1 MPKQETDKE
10 QDYTNP
16 ELLRN
21 AVNQLLNQISNR
33 DQKISRLKAERA
45 ATVRSL
51 GQTIQTLSETIAEKD
66 ALLRYRQT
74 QITDRDS
81 QIQEILTSRTWKMAL
96 LLQRIR
102 VFLLPPQ
109 SRRAR
114 IVQDG
119 LKTIASPLK
128 KINKD

>member
-1 MPKQETDKE
+1 MPKQKSDNN

-16 ELLRN
+16 ELLQK
-21 AVNQLLNQISNR
+21 ALHQLLDQTSNR
-33 DQKISRLKAERA
+33 DQKISWLNAERA

-51 GQTIQTLSETIAEKD
+51 EQTIQTMSVTIAEKD
-66 ALLRYRQT
+66 ALLLYRQT

-81 QIQEILTSRTWKMAL
+81 QLQEILTSRTWKMAL
-96 LLQRIR
+96 LIQRIR

-119 LKTIASPLK
+119 LKTIISPLK
-128 KINKD
+128 KFNKD